1 MNLARYFDK
10 NTGTGILSTSNHGT
24 GQANGAVYAK
34 PHVMDDGRVAFIMRD
49 RLSHRNLKD
58 NPRAHYLF
66 VENGGKSSGVR
77 LHLEMIEESSDDEHI
92 NLYSRR
98 GKRAGDDEKRFL
110 VTFEIVKAL
119 KLLGDEEILID

>member
-10 NTGTGILSTSNHGT
+10 NTGTGIFSTSDDIT
-24 GQANGAVYAK
+24 GQANGAIYAK

-49 RLSHRNLKD
+49 RLSHRNLKN

-66 VENGGKSSGVR
+66 VENGGKSHGVR
-77 LHLEMIEESSDDEHI
+77 LHLEMIEESSDDALVD
-92 NLYSRR
+92 LYSRR
-98 GKRAGDDEKRFL
+98 SKRDGDDEQRFF

-119 KLLGDEEILID
+119 KLLGDQEILIH